1 MEPEDLIQIY
11 KAAVLKKDLEA
22 YASIF
27 DEEVYVFDTWQQ
39 WNYVGLAAW
48 LEMTKA
54 WFTSLGTDHDTVT
67 FDDIKIE
74 KSGDVALITA
84 IMKFTAISEEGE
96 ELRFLQN
103 RLTWVAKKKER
114 GWKIIHQ
121 HTSSPVDFETM
132 QVILTK
138 T

>member
-1 MEPEDLIQIY
+1 MEPESLLEIY
-11 KAAVLKKDLEA
+11 KTAVLKKDLEM

-27 DEEVYVFDTWQQ
+27 DKEVYVFDTWQQ
-39 WNYVGLAAW
+39 WNYVGLTAW
-48 LEMTKA
+48 LEMAKA
-54 WFTSLGTDHDTVT
+54 WFTSLGTDHDSVS

-74 KSGDVALITA
+74 KTTDIALITA
-84 IMKFTAISEEGE
+84 IMKFTAVSEEGD

-103 RLTWVAKKKER
+103 RLTWVAKKKDG

-132 QVILTK
+132 QVILTR
-138 T
+138 